1 MEKNRSLT
9 IHFMDGT
16 HISFDFPQQA
26 RNAVARKLLLED
38 IVKSPFL
45 IVSADGALLMF
56 PVANIKSLQIF
67 GAGEPSEEVDLPPHV
82 IRGATVVG

>member
-9 IHFMDGT
+9 VHFMDGT
-16 HISFDFPQQA
+16 SISFDFPPQA
-26 RNAVARKLLLED
+26 RNEVARKLLLED

-45 IVSADGALLMF
+45 MVSADGSLLMF
-56 PVANIKSLQIF
+56 PVANIKSIQMF
-67 GAGEPSEEVDLPPHV
+67 GPADGSAAIDLPPHV